1 MENKKSDLPLR
12 VFGSIFVVTAVLGGI
27 WLGNPLWAV
36 ICSAAALVSLWEF
49 YRLTAKDHKYSP
61 ILMFLLAG
69 AVLYAVVLKR
79 ESGLLLV
86 FASIFVILVLFDEV
100 WDRQR
105 TGNSMALRS
114 TGNFIGGVA
123 YVVLPWCYLALL
135 RDTENGKALVAV
147 LFFCTWA
154 CDVFAYFTGRHFGK
168 HKLCDNVSPKKTWEG
183 SFGGAA
189 ACMLCAFVGALL
201 FKLPLLHMTALGLF
215 CGVLGQAGDLAESVL
230 KREAGVKDSGNI
242 IPGHGGMLDRFDS
255 MLVNAVIAYIIF
267 GLFAR

>member
-12 VFGSIFVVTAVLGGI
+12 IVGSIFVVTAVLGGI
-27 WLGNPLWAV
+27 WFGNPLWAV
-36 ICSAAALVSLWEF
+36 ICSAASLASLQEF
-49 YRLTAKDHKYSP
+49 YKLTAKDHKYSP
-61 ILMFLLAG
+61 ILMFLFAG
-69 AVLYAVVLKR
+69 AVLYAIVFKR
-79 ESGLLLV
+79 ESGRFLV

-105 TGNSMALRS
+105 SGNSMALRS

-123 YVVLPWCYLALL
+123 YAVLPWCYLALL
-135 RDTENGKALVAV
+135 RDTENGKALLTV

-154 CDVFAYFTGRHFGK
+154 CDVFAYFTGRRFGK
-168 HKLCDNVSPKKTWEG
+168 HKLCDKVSPKKTWEG

-189 ACMLCAFVGALL
+189 ACMLCAFAGALL

-267 GLFAR
+267 GLFVR